1 MKKILLFLY
10 DAFAEFEIVIFTTA
24 LNKKEF
30 QLVTFST
37 KPAGE
42 TVRGIS
48 GMDYSPALSVDDID
62 VSEYEALVIPGG
74 NTHTQLGHHPL
85 LEIIRAFYDQ
95 NKTIAAICA
104 GPALLGAAGILQ
116 EIAYTA
122 SLTPEHSEY
131 RNVMNWDNKLE
142 QTLVVDRHVITAT
155 GSNYLQFAEEVLR
168 RIGSVPSEAE
178 NPLQYFR
185 EPSMG

>member
-10 DAFAEFEIVIFTTA
+10 DAFAEFEIVFFTTA

-30 QLVTFST
+30 ELITFST

-42 TVRGIS
+42 TVTGIS
-48 GMDYSPALSVDDID
+48 SMSYMPTLSADDID
-62 VSEYEALVIPGG
+62 VSEYEALIIPGG
-74 NTHTQLGHHPL
+74 NAHTQLAQQPL
-85 LEIIRAFYDQ
+85 LDIIRAFYDQ
-95 NKTIAAICA
+95 NKTIAAICG

-116 EIAYTA
+116 EITYTA
-122 SLTPEHSEY
+122 SLTPEDHEY
-131 RNVMNWDNKLE
+131 RDVMNWDNKLE
-142 QTLVVDRHVITAT
+142 QLLVADRQVITAT

-168 RIGSVPSEAE
+168 RIGSVPQEAE

-185 EPSMG
+185 EPSMH